1 MSYFIYLCTLIYFF
15 MRKISILIFAII
27 LSLVTVPKLFAIP
40 ASPYPVKITQ
50 PDGSEITV
58 QLLGDEFFNYK
69 TTTDGYLLVRDKQ
82 GFLNY
87 GTLES
92 DGTIKNS
99 GFRAKELNKRTA
111 REKKFLNNIP
121 QNTEIRK
128 TASAV
133 RASRIAAVKNASTVQ
148 NAYPLTGSPKSLVIL
163 VNFSDKSFVTAN
175 PQAAF
180 HNLLN
185 QEGYS
190 ANGGTGS
197 ARDYFSDA
205 SNGAFAPV
213 FDVVG
218 PYTLKNNMAFYG
230 ENLSGGDKNPRQMI
244 IDACALADANG
255 VDFSQYDTDGDGF
268 IDNIFVYYAGN
279 NEAEGGPDNT
289 IWPHRWALS
298 NTNTKFDDKIVYD
311 YACTSELRSNSG
323 SSMCGIGTFCH
334 EFGHVL
340 GLPDYY
346 ATDNATHHTLLSW
359 NIMDSGAYLNAGR
372 TPPTYSAYDR
382 FYLNWLIPIE
392 LKTPQLVTI
401 EPLNKSNKAY
411 IITQNGNH
419 NLNGA
424 HPSPTEFFTLENRQ
438 QTGWDSYLPGH
449 GLLITRINYSENS
462 WYSNTPNNNPN
473 AMGVDIIEAD
483 GLTSKTNLAG
493 DAFPGTNNVRS
504 YNPTLRYG
512 TVINKPI
519 TFIKEENGTINFRF
533 MGGGKVPT
541 FEILNNPGLFNTVQ
555 GTPSQLQTIKVV
567 GKLLEDSIRIA
578 FANNVHFEMKTSTE
592 PENKWRKYVA
602 LAAIDSIVD
611 TSYVQIRYNPT
622 YPSFSDTHNETIILS
637 SKNKENIKTLIYG
650 KSSRP
655 VYVVPPVANEAL
667 DVTLGSYVAN
677 WNDVYDASGY
687 YLTAYSVSDGTST
700 RKQGFKNGLTAPN
713 DWKISAEAISSSA
726 NYSGDSV
733 PAIQFRYTGDYIQTE
748 EYYLPVS
755 ELSFFAKS
763 MAENNGNLALE
774 AWNGTKWN
782 IVNNVAVTSGL
793 AGTNTFNFSTED
805 NYTRFRI
812 TFTKN
817 TGYVVVDDVNATYP
831 KKVDYIITNKWLQ
844 ATSDTITNLISNRYH
859 YYKVKASDR
868 TFENTNLIK
877 YENITDFSNIVEV
890 KTLEDKDISSL
901 RTLVQKDGS
910 VKVILA
916 DTDNSI
922 IVFNA
927 LGQKITEIVPDANI
941 VTVNGLIRNKVYI
954 FKSGKRR
961 SKVIL

>member
-1 MSYFIYLCTLIYFF
+1 MSYFSYLCTLIYFF
-15 MRKISILIFAII
+15 MRKISILTFAII
-27 LSLVTVPKLFAIP
+27 LSLLTAFKALAIP

-50 PDGSEITV
+50 PDGTEITV
-58 QLLGDEFFNYK
+58 QLRGDEFFNYK
-69 TTTDGYLLVRDKQ
+69 TTTDGYLLVRDQK

-87 GTLES
+87 GTLEP
-92 DGTIKNS
+92 DGTIRNS

-121 QNTEIRK
+121 QNTLIRK
-128 TASAV
+128 TASVV
-133 RASRIAAVKNASTVQ
+133 RASKIAAIKNASAVQ
-148 NAYPLTGSPKSLVIL
+148 KAYPLTGSPKSLVIL

-175 PQAAF
+175 PQASF
-180 HNLLN
+180 SNLLN

-197 ARDYFSDA
+197 ARDYFRDA

-218 PYTLKNNMAFYG
+218 PFTLKNNMAFYG
-230 ENLSGGDKNPRQMI
+230 ENLSESDKNPRQMV
-244 IDACALADANG
+244 IDACTEAKKAG
-255 VDFSQYDTDGDGF
+255 VDFTQYDTDNDGF
-268 IDNIFVYYAGN
+268 IDNIFIYYAGN

-289 IWPHRWALS
+289 IWPHRWALA
-298 NTNTKFDDKIVYD
+298 NTNTKFDDKIVSD
-311 YACTSELRSNSG
+311 YACTSELRGSAGSN
-323 SSMCGIGTFCH
+323 MCGIGTFCH

-392 LKTPQLVTI
+392 LKNAQQVTI

-411 IITQNGNH
+411 IITQYGNH
-419 NLNGA
+419 NMNGTN
-424 HPSPTEFFTLENRQ
+424 PKPTEFFTLENRQ
-438 QTGWDSYLPGH
+438 KTGWDSYLPGH

-483 GLTSKTNLAG
+483 GLTSQSNLAG

-512 TVINKPI
+512 VVINKPI
-519 TFIKEENGTINFRF
+519 TFIKEENGIINFRF

-541 FEILNNPGLFNTVQ
+541 IETFNTLGLFNTVQ
-555 GTPSQLQTIKVV
+555 GTPSEPQILKVY
-567 GKLLEDSIRIA
+567 GKVLEDSIKIS
-578 FANNVHFEMKTSTE
+578 FANNINFEMKTSTE
-592 PENKWRKYVA
+592 PDNKWRRYIA
-602 LAAIDSIVD
+602 LAAIDSLVD
-611 TSYVQIRYNPT
+611 TTYVQIRYNPM
-622 YPSFSDTHNETIILS
+622 YASFSDTHNETIILS
-637 SKNKENIKTLIYG
+637 SKNTETLRTLIYG
-650 KSSRP
+650 KSTRP

-687 YLTAYSVSDGTST
+687 YLTVYSVSEGSST
-700 RKQGFKNGLTAPN
+700 RKQGFKNGLVAPN
-713 DWKISAEAISSSA
+713 DWKISAEAITSST
-726 NYSGDSV
+726 NYSGDSI
-733 PAIQFRYTGDYIQTE
+733 PAIQFKYSGNYIQTE
-748 EYYLPVS
+748 EYYLPVT
-755 ELSFFAKS
+755 EFSFFAKS
-763 MAENNGNLALE
+763 MAEDNGNLAIE

-782 IVNNVAVTSGL
+782 VVNNVAVTSAL
-793 AGTNTFNFSTED
+793 AGINTFNFSTED

-817 TGYVVVDDVNATYP
+817 TGYAVVDDVNATYP
-831 KKVDYIITNKWLQ
+831 KNVDYIITNKWLK
-844 ATSDTITNLISNRYH
+844 ATSDTVINLISNRYH

-868 TFENTNLIK
+868 TLDNANVLK

-890 KTLEDKDISSL
+890 KTLEDKDINSL
-901 RTLVQKDGS
+901 RTLVQTDGS

-916 DTDNSI
+916 DTENPI

-941 VTVNGLIRNKVYI
+941 ETVKGLIRNKVYI
-954 FKSGKRR
+954 FKAGKRR

>member
-1 MSYFIYLCTLIYFF
+1 
-15 MRKISILIFAII
+15 MRKISILTFAIS
-27 LSLVTVPKLFAIP
+27 LSLLTGSKLFAIP

-50 PDGSEITV
+50 PDGTEITV
-58 QLLGDEFFNYK
+58 QLRGDEFFNYK
-69 TTTDGYLLVRDKQ
+69 TTTDGYLLVRDQK

-92 DGTIKNS
+92 DGTISNS
-99 GFRAKELNKRTA
+99 GFRAKELNKRTP
-111 REKKFLNNIP
+111 REKKFLSNIP
-121 QNTEIRK
+121 QNTEIIK
-128 TASAV
+128 TVSSK
-133 RASRIAAVKNASTVQ
+133 RASRMAAINSSATAQK
-148 NAYPLTGSPKSLVIL
+148 AYPLTGSPKSLVIL

-175 PQAAF
+175 PKTAF
-180 HNLLN
+180 QNLLN
-185 QEGYS
+185 QEGYN

-197 ARDYFSDA
+197 ARDYFRDA

-218 PYTLKNNMAFYG
+218 PFTLPNNMAYYG
-230 ENLSGGDKNPRQMI
+230 ENVSESDKNPRQMVA
-244 IDACALADANG
+244 DACTLADANG
-255 VDFSQYDTDGDGF
+255 VDFTQYDTDNDGF
-268 IDNIFVYYAGN
+268 IDNIFIYYAGN
-279 NEAEGGPDNT
+279 NEAEGGSDNT

-298 NTNTKFDDKIVYD
+298 NTNTKFDNKIAYD

-323 SSMCGIGTFCH
+323 SNMCGIGTFCH

-346 ATDNATHHTLLSW
+346 ATDNATHHTVLSW
-359 NIMDSGAYLNAGR
+359 NIMDSGAYLNVGR

-392 LKTPQLVTI
+392 LKTAQQVAI
-401 EPLNKSNKAY
+401 EPLNTSNKAY

-419 NLNGA
+419 NMNGA
-424 HPSPTEFFTLENRQ
+424 NPNPTEFFTLENRQ

-473 AMGVDIIEAD
+473 AMGFDIMEAD
-483 GLTSKTNLAG
+483 GIGSQSNMGG
-493 DAFPGTNNVRS
+493 DVFPGTNNVRS
-504 YNPTLRYG
+504 YNPTLRSG
-512 TVINKPI
+512 TVINKPL
-519 TFIKEENGTINFRF
+519 TFIKEENGIINFRF

-541 FEILNNPGLFNTVQ
+541 IETFNTLGLFNTVQ
-555 GTPSQLQTIKVV
+555 GTPSEPQTLKVY
-567 GKLLEDSIRIA
+567 GKVLEDSIKIT
-578 FANNVHFEMKTSTE
+578 FANNTHFEMKTSTE
-592 PENKWRKYVA
+592 PDNKWRKYIA
-602 LAAIDSIVD
+602 LAAIDSLVD
-611 TSYVQIRYNPT
+611 TTYVQIRYSPVFA
-622 YPSFSDTHNETIILS
+622 SFSDTHNETIILS
-637 SKNKENIKTLIYG
+637 SKNTETLKTLIYG
-650 KSSRP
+650 KSTRP

-687 YLTAYSVSDGTST
+687 YLTAYSVSEGTST
-700 RKQGFKNGLTAPN
+700 RKQGFKNGLVAPN
-713 DWKISAEAISSSA
+713 DWEISAEAITSSA
-726 NYSGDSV
+726 NYSGDSI
-733 PAIQFRYTGDYIQTE
+733 PAIQFRYSGNYIQTE
-748 EYYLPVS
+748 EYYLPVT
-755 ELSFFAKS
+755 EFSFFAKS
-763 MAENNGNLALE
+763 MAENNGNLTLE

-782 IVNNVAVTSGL
+782 AVNNVAVTSNL

-817 TGYVVVDDVNATYP
+817 TGYAVLDDVNATYP
-831 KKVDYIITNKWLQ
+831 KKVDYIITNKWTT

-868 TFENTNLIK
+868 TLDNANVVK
-877 YENITDFSNIVEV
+877 YENITNFSNIVEV
-890 KTLEDKDISSL
+890 KTLEDKDINSL
-901 RTLVQKDGS
+901 RTLVQTDGS

-916 DTDNSI
+916 DTDNPI
-922 IVFNA
+922 IVFNT

-941 VTVNGLIRNKVYI
+941 MTVTGLIRNKVYI